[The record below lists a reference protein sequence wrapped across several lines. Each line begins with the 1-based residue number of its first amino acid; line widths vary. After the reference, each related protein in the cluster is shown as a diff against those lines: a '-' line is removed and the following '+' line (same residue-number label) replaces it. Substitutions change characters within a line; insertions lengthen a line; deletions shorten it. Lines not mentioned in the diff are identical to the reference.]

1 MRVPDKPKRASQQAP
16 GAREKA
22 NYTIADRFEG
32 FENARIS
39 NGFSKISN
47 GFFAQ
52 TKFLTVFFLTP
63 SPEIKF

>member
-1 MRVPDKPKRASQQAP
+1 MRVPDKSKTSIIT
-16 GAREKA
+16 GAGGRRREKA

-47 GFFAQ
+47 GFFAR
-52 TKFLTVFFLTP
+52 TKFLTVFF
-63 SPEIKF
+63 